1 MQLLSEILIQFFLLT
16 EFCNLFGETEATYRL
31 STRLGKIM
39 NIIEENG
46 KDIRDE
52 IKEGYQEMKEAIR
65 ED

>member
-1 MQLLSEILIQFFLLT
+1 
-16 EFCNLFGETEATYRL
+16 
-31 STRLGKIM
+31 M